1 MKRHLWRDLRRS
13 LNYLSPHR
21 GRIALCVGLTLA
33 ASVLPALEPLAHRAI
48 FDRIAQGSAAPA
60 GEGVRAVA
68 HAALALG
75 ALVVARQVLEGAAAV
90 VLWQVRLRVNR
101 ALLGDATERLRA
113 LPIAYHQGHGV
124 GELMTR
130 LDRGITSLMDGLS
143 SVAFQLIPAAVYLLV
158 SLGVML
164 ALSPLLALVAIA
176 FIVPP
181 LLLGRATAA
190 RLLARERDVLDR
202 WCEIYNRFHQVLSG
216 IRTVKVFGREAD
228 EHDRFMTSVAGAQG
242 EVLASVRLQ
251 TRLSVARGVCINA
264 GRVALLGLGGVL
276 VLRGQ
281 IGVGTLVAF
290 LGYVGGLY
298 GPAQTLLGLYETAR
312 RAELGLEAV
321 FDVLDAEDDVPDPP
335 GASAPARVEGAIEVD
350 RVSFSYA
357 RAADRAVLEDVSLS
371 ILPGELVAI
380 VGPSGAGKTT
390 LADLLL
396 RLYDPTCGSIRI
408 DGRDLRTL
416 PKQALRRHVGI
427 VTQEAFLFED
437 TLEAN
442 IRYGSPGAT
451 PDEVRAAAR
460 AANAAPFIERLP
472 LGYATRVG
480 RGGVHL
486 SGGERQRVA
495 IARTLLKAPSIV
507 ILDEPTSSLD
517 VEGEAAV
524 QRAIERLVQGRTTL
538 LIAHRLSTTTR
549 ADRVVVLD
557 QGRVVEQG
565 PPDALLRRGGV
576 YRRMMDLWR
585 AQAAAPRGHDRAG
598 ALAAQPSP
606 ECA

>member
-1 MKRHLWRDLRRS
+1 M
-13 LNYLSPHR
+13 
-21 GRIALCVGLTLA
+21 
-33 ASVLPALEPLAHRAI
+33 LPALEPLAHREI
-48 FDRIAQGSAAPA
+48 FDRIAHGSSAPA

-68 HAALALG
+68 RAALALG
-75 ALVVARQVLEGAAAV
+75 ALVVARQVLEGVASV
-90 VLWQVRLRVNR
+90 LLWQVRLRVNR
-101 ALLGDATERLRA
+101 ALLGDTTARLHA

-130 LDRGITSLMDGLS
+130 LDRSITSLMDGLS

-181 LLLGRATAA
+181 LVLGRATAA

-216 IRTVKVFGREAD
+216 IKTVKVFGREAD
-228 EHDRFMTSVAGAQG
+228 EHARFMASVAGAQG
-242 EVLASVRLQ
+242 EVLESVRLQ
-251 TRLSVARGVCINA
+251 TRLSVARSVCINA
-264 GRVALLGLGGVL
+264 GRVALLGVGGVL

-312 RAELGLEAV
+312 RAEIGLGAV
-321 FDVLDAEDDVPDPP
+321 FDVLDAEDDVPEPP
-335 GASAPARVEGAIEVD
+335 GAAAPARIEGAIEVD
-350 RVSFSYA
+350 RLSFSYA
-357 RAADRAVLEDVSLS
+357 GAADRAVLKDVSFS
-371 ILPGELVAI
+371 ILPGELVAV

-396 RLYDPTCGSIRI
+396 RLYDPTSGSIRI

-416 PKQALRRHVGI
+416 PKHALRRHVGI

-442 IRYGSPGAT
+442 IRYGAPDAT
-451 PDEVRAAAR
+451 LDEVRAAAR

-495 IARTLLKAPSIV
+495 IARTLLAKPSIV

-517 VEGEAAV
+517 VESEAAV
-524 QRAIERLVQGRTTL
+524 QRAIERLVRGRTTL

-549 ADRVVVLD
+549 ADRVIVLD

-565 PPDALLRRGGV
+565 PPDVLLRRGGA

-585 AQAAAPRGHDRAG
+585 AQPAAQRGRDRAE
-598 ALAAQPSP
+598 ARAVHPSSAP